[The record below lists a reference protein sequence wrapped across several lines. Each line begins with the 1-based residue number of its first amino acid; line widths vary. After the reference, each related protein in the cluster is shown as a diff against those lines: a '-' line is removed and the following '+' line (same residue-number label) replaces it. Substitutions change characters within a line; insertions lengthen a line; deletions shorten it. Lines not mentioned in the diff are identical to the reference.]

1 MGRRR
6 RRDTHLPRRMYLRRG
21 RYYFDSPVERKWIP
35 LGDDLAEALARYG
48 QIVGSDWS
56 GRTMG
61 DVIDRYRTRVLPLK
75 RSAQTRA
82 DQARQLER
90 LKRWCGHMLP
100 DRISVPMLYR
110 YLEERVTDNGRPA
123 PVAARHEI
131 SLLGHV
137 FVHAIRWG
145 VATVN
150 PVRALGRLQRSRRTR
165 YVTDEEFHAVRA
177 MANERIQIAMD
188 LARLTGQRRED
199 LLSLRREQLT
209 DHGIVFRQGKT
220 GTGVLVEWTPAL
232 REVIDRAMR
241 MAPQIPREYI
251 IRQPRTGGRYTA
263 RGFSAMW
270 QRLMGRYVAQGGQR
284 FTFHD
289 LRAKAASDKAS
300 VEEAAA
306 LLGHA
311 SAETTKR
318 VYKRT
323 LTRARPVE

>member
-1 MGRRR
+1 VGRRR
-6 RRDTHLPRRMYLRRG
+6 RRDTHLPRRMYCRRG
-21 RYYFDSPVERKWIP
+21 KYYFDHQGKWIP
-35 LGDDLAEALARYG
+35 LGDDLAAALAKYG
-48 QIVGSDWS
+48 QLVGSDWS
-56 GRTMG
+56 GRTMC
-61 DVIDRYRTRVLPLK
+61 DVIERYRTRVLPLK
-75 RSAQTRA
+75 RSAKTRQ

-100 DRISVPMLYR
+100 DRITVPMCYR
-110 YLEERVTDNGRPA
+110 YLEERVTDEGEPA

-150 PVRALGRLQRSRRTR
+150 PVRAMGKLPRSRRTR
-165 YVTDEEFHAVRA
+165 YVTDEEFTAVRA
-177 MANERIQIAMD
+177 MANPRIQLAMD

-199 LLSLRREQLT
+199 LLSLRRDQLT
-209 DHGIVFRQGKT
+209 EHGIIFRQGKT
-220 GTGVLVEWTPAL
+220 GAGVLVEWTPAL
-232 REVIDRAMR
+232 REVIERSAK
-241 MAPQIPREYI
+241 MAPQIPRDYI
-251 IRQPRTGGRYTA
+251 IRRPSDGQRYTPA
-263 RGFSAMW
+263 GFAAMW
-270 QRLMGRYVAQGGQR
+270 QRLMSRYVAQGGQR

-300 VEEAAA
+300 IEEAAN
-306 LLGHA
+306 LLGH
-311 SAETTKR
+311 SSTETTKR